1 MEFDRPIEQLVYET
15 TALHHRMKIVIQHL
29 HGGGELAA
37 GKRGILKGIE
47 IRGPQTVPQMARA
60 RPVSRQHIRASLE
73 PLLAEGLVQYV
84 HNPNHKRSKLVD
96 LTPKGAA
103 RLQAINR
110 RENQLFDSLQKQFGG
125 KGVRE
130 AAALLRRLRDFLARE
145 ELTAKTAKPRR
156 GRKKSM

>member
-15 TALHHRMKIVIQHL
+15 TALHHRMKIVVQHL

-47 IRGPQTVPQMARA
+47 LRGPQTVPQMARA

-84 HNPNHKRSKLVD
+84 DNPHHKRSKLVD

-103 RLQAINR
+103 RLAAINR
-110 RENQLFDSLQKQFGG
+110 RENEFFNELQEYFGG
-125 KGVRE
+125 RDVRE
-130 AAALLRRLRDFLARE
+130 AAALLRRLRELLARG
-145 ELTAKTAKPRR
+145 ELPAKTTRPQSGRR
-156 GRKKSM
+156 KST

>member
-1 MEFDRPIEQLVYET
+1 MEFNRPIEQLVYET
-15 TALHHRMKIVIQHL
+15 TALHHRMKIVVAEL

-60 RPVSRQHIRASLE
+60 RPVSRQHIRASME

-84 HNPNHKRSKLVD
+84 DNPHHKRSKLVD

-103 RLQAINR
+103 RLEAINR
-110 RENQLFDSLQKQFGG
+110 RESAFFNELQKHFGG
-125 KGVRE
+125 KGVRD
-130 AAALLRRLRDFLARE
+130 AAVLLRRLRDFLARG
-145 ELTAKTAKPRR
+145 ELLGKTVRPGR

>member
-1 MEFDRPIEQLVYET
+1 MQFDRPVEQLVYET
-15 TALHHRMKIVIQHL
+15 TALHHRMKIVVQHL

-47 IRGPQTVPQMARA
+47 LRGPQTVPQMARA

-84 HNPNHKRSKLVD
+84 DNPNHKRSKLVD
-96 LTPKGAA
+96 LTPKGVA

-110 RENQLFDSLQKQFGG
+110 REEQFFERLQAQFDAQ
-125 KGVRE
+125 E
-130 AAALLRRLRDFLARE
+130 
-145 ELTAKTAKPRR
+145 
-156 GRKKSM
+156 

>member
-15 TALHHRMKIVIQHL
+15 TALHHRMKIVVEEL

-84 HNPNHKRSKLVD
+84 DNPQHKKSKLVD

-103 RLQAINR
+103 RLAAINR
-110 RENQLFDSLQKQFGG
+110 RENGFFNELQKHFGG
-125 KGVRE
+125 KEVRE
-130 AAALLRRLRDFLARE
+130 AAGLLRRLRDFLAGGK
-145 ELTAKTAKPRR
+145 LMTKTAGPPR
-156 GRKKSM
+156 GRKKPM

>member
-15 TALHHRMKIVIQHL
+15 TALHHRMKIVVAQL

-47 IRGPQTVPQMARA
+47 LRGPQTVPQMARA

-84 HNPNHKRSKLVD
+84 DNPDHKRSKLVD

-103 RLQAINR
+103 RLAAINR
-110 RENQLFDSLQKQFGG
+110 RESAFFNELQKHFGG
-125 KGVRE
+125 NEVRG
-130 AAALLRRLRDFLARE
+130 AAVLLRRLRDFLARGQ
-145 ELTAKTAKPRR
+145 LPQKPARSRR
-156 GRKKSM
+156 SRKKSM

>member
-1 MEFDRPIEQLVYET
+1 
-15 TALHHRMKIVIQHL
+15 MKIVVAEL

-60 RPVSRQHIRASLE
+60 RPVSRQHIRASME

-84 HNPNHKRSKLVD
+84 DNPHHKRSKLVD

-103 RLQAINR
+103 RLEAINR
-110 RENQLFDSLQKQFGG
+110 REDEFFKRLQARFD
-125 KGVRE
+125 
-130 AAALLRRLRDFLARE
+130 
-145 ELTAKTAKPRR
+145 
-156 GRKKSM
+156 